1 MTAITGTPFWIDP
14 KVANNLELD
23 LDEEAILD
31 KSIFT
36 TEFQTYIPARFVLR
50 DAVLEVIEKINKAV
64 AEQFTHSSS
73 SERSVFLNTQMP
85 SMREGSNLY
94 FYEQY
99 CGVPATPIALSSEQ
113 SSKTWLN
120 QILQALS
127 DKGYIKSQKI
137 SSLSGYEITLQ
148 APSSSENSQQSPK
161 IGERVGT
168 FLWRMARISAVV
180 IAVFA
185 LLAIGAIAGTV
196 CLTVLYPKVM
206 LTLFTLGII
215 GASGA
220 LIYSLTEQAKEMQ
233 LNAQEWD

>member
-1 MTAITGTPFWIDP
+1 MTAITVTPFWIDP
-14 KVANNLELD
+14 KVANSLGLN

-31 KSIFT
+31 KSIFK
-36 TEFQTYIPARFVLR
+36 TEFQSYVPPRFVLR
-50 DAVLEVIEKINKAV
+50 DAVRDVIEKINKAV
-64 AEQFTHSSS
+64 AEQFPHPSSN
-73 SERSVFLNTQMP
+73 ERSIFLNTQMP
-85 SMREGSNLY
+85 WMREGSNLY

-120 QILQALS
+120 QILQALC
-127 DKGYIKSQKI
+127 DKGYIKSKKI
-137 SSLSGYEITLQ
+137 LCSSRYEITLQ

-168 FLWRMARISAVV
+168 FLWRMARISAVA
-180 IAVFA
+180 IAAFA
-185 LLAIGAIAGTV
+185 LLAIGSIAGTV
-196 CLTVLYPKVM
+196 YLTVLYPKAM
-206 LTLFTLGII
+206 LTLFALGII

-220 LIYSLTEQAKEMQ
+220 LIYSLTEQAKEVQ